1 MVVLGAGGAAR
12 GIVFGAASRGAAK
25 VIVVNRTRERAE
37 ALAAEV
43 EPAGVCTAASPED
56 LDSGGVTGDVLAN
69 TTSVGMTPKVDDSP
83 VPAGVAARFGVV
95 FDAVYNPRFTR
106 LLREAKE
113 GGAEVADG
121 VEMFVGQVRGGGEGR
136 GCDGND
142 KCEGGDVCGAGEGGR
157 GWGMM
162 YEKVEMHW

>member
-1 MVVLGAGGAAR
+1 MIRHKVLSSSPPIPHPQWGDSPRPLEGRTVVVLGAGGAAR

-121 VEMFVGQVRGGGEGR
+121 VEMFVGQVRGVGG
-136 GCDGND
+136 
-142 KCEGGDVCGAGEGGR
+142 GG
-157 GWGMM
+157 
-162 YEKVEMHW
+162 